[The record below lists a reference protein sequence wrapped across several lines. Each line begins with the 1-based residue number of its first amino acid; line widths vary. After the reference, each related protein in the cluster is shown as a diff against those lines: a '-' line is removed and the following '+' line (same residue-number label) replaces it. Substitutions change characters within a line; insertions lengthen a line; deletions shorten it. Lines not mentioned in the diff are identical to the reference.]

1 MLRQFDSGDE
11 RAVGRRDE
19 FDGKNGIEHGLN
31 TVSNG
36 LYTGD
41 RSRAHVYT
49 AFTSIRFGA
58 PRLAVR
64 AESVPHVHVER
75 CEASS
80 VASRAPA
87 TAAVLANARA
97 PADCGAIRGDSG
109 RFASTRND
117 AAGRKRSGR
126 AADDA
131 VADAADVD
139 ADADADAD
147 ASAAARAIDSF
158 DGPDI
163 HDARRSSDPAATQ

>member
-1 MLRQFDSGDE
+1 M
-11 RAVGRRDE
+11 
-19 FDGKNGIEHGLN
+19 
-31 TVSNG
+31 
-36 LYTGD
+36 
-41 RSRAHVYT
+41 
-49 AFTSIRFGA
+49 
-58 PRLAVR
+58 R

-126 AADDA
+126 AAD
-131 VADAADVD
+131 AAAAAAA